1 MSTAKAKGSLAA
13 RVVSASFWTQ
23 AIRTNY
29 RNPISAGSQTFK
41 SRLHNKGIRWISF
54 KYSKLFNSLDE
65 LGYWIKIKWISA
77 LTSQNRLRWIRWP
90 VVWKN
95 KFHVFGQ
102 VFSHLSYNWLNIE
115 TIEFVKWSEEASI
128 ARIPCSSE
136 MPFQLISSN
145 ERQMKWTNQ
154 CANDPD
160 EASAAR
166 SRSTCAAGVDWR
178 KKKASISRQNDDEMR
193 ASSGQ
198 KGLRRPPE

>member
-1 MSTAKAKGSLAA
+1 MLNTHNNFILTILSISSVVAREDTTSSQPTLVPRPKTQPSQQNRVKYYSLKLINIDKVSTAKAKGSLAA

-41 SRLHNKGIRWISF
+41 SRLHNKDIRWISF

-65 LGYWIKIKWISA
+65 LGYWIKIKWIWA

-102 VFSHLSYNWLNIE
+102 VFSHLSYNWLSIE
-115 TIEFVKWSEEASI
+115 TI
-128 ARIPCSSE
+128 
-136 MPFQLISSN
+136 
-145 ERQMKWTNQ
+145 
-154 CANDPD
+154 
-160 EASAAR
+160 
-166 SRSTCAAGVDWR
+166 
-178 KKKASISRQNDDEMR
+178 
-193 ASSGQ
+193 
-198 KGLRRPPE
+198 